1 MAFLIDSDILIYSLK
16 GDARVAANFLKHE
29 TEPKYI
35 SVISYGEL
43 LFGAYHS
50 QKTEKNLAIVYK
62 LRSLFRLLEVDQAV
76 IEIFSKLKAQNRKT
90 GQIVDDMDLLIAAT
104 ALCNNLTLVSNNEKH
119 FKGIPGLSLKNW
131 HTA

>member
-1 MAFLIDSDILIYSLK
+1 
-16 GDARVAANFLKHE
+16 
-29 TEPKYI
+29 
-35 SVISYGEL
+35 
-43 LFGAYHS
+43 
-50 QKTEKNLAIVYK
+50 
-62 LRSLFRLLEVDQAV
+62 LFRLLEVDQAV